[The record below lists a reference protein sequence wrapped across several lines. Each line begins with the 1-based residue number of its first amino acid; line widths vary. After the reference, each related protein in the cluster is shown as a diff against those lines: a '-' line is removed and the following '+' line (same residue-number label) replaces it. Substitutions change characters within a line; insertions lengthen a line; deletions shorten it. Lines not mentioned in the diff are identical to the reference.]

1 LNSERHLFCFP
12 ITKPY
17 LTGTVTDHHERRKG
31 ESSTTFYDFRHSVDI
46 NDSGL
51 AETIVAAIPRVVFA
65 STIISTAVASIV
77 VTAILVLIS
86 VSHNWFL
93 ELQPG
98 IAGCVGEGRYTAVV
112 LVSAAVKNHGFDSS
126 CFCSFSQ

>member
-1 LNSERHLFCFP
+1 LNREGHFFCFP
-12 ITKPY
+12 VTKPY
-17 LTGTVTDHHERRKG
+17 LTGTVTDHHERREG
-31 ESSTTFYDFRHSVDI
+31 ESSTTFDDFRYPVDI

-51 AETIVAAIPRVVFA
+51 AETIVTAIPRVVFA
-65 STIISTAVASIV
+65 SAIISSAVTSIV
-77 VTAILVLIS
+77 VAAILVLVS
-86 VSHNWFL
+86 VSHTWFL

-126 CFCSFSQ
+126 CLCSFS